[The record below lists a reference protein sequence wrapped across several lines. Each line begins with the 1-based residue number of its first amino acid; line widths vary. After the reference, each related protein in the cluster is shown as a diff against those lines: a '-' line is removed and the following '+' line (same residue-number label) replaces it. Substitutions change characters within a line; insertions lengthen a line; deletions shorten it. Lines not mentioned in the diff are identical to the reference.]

1 MESMYKSILEEMDNE
16 LELFSKN
23 ANCLNGYQ
31 YEKTFREITD
41 RFNQKLFQV
50 SQGKVPKS
58 KNESHKIKTGFGEIT
73 VKKKDIR

>member
-23 ANCLNGYQ
+23 ANRLNGYQ

-50 SQGKVPKS
+50 SQGKTPKS